1 MQCKLFKSK
10 MTLNEDTISS
20 LSELMNIH
28 RNTLAE
34 KIDGKAQFKQN
45 EIDFFI
51 DHWKLTP
58 HEVIQIFFDKDE

>member
-1 MQCKLFKSK
+1 MQSKLFKSK
-10 MTLNEDTISS
+10 MTLHEDTISS

-58 HEVIQIFFDKDE
+58 HEVIQIFFDKEE

>member
-1 MQCKLFKSK
+1 MQSKLFKSK

-51 DHWKLTP
+51 AHWKLTP

>member
-1 MQCKLFKSK
+1 MQPKLFKSK
-10 MTLNEDTISS
+10 MTLHEDTISS